1 MVSSEIN
8 SAHNLVWVDME
19 MSGLDPDTCR
29 ILEIAVVVTD
39 STLNAISDGKVFES
53 LRYNY

>member
-1 MVSSEIN
+1 MESSEVN

-29 ILEIAVVVTD
+29 ILEVAVVVTD
-39 STLNAISDGKVFES
+39 SHLNTISD
-53 LRYNY
+53 